1 MVAQASLTGVSP
13 VAGREDPE
21 CEARLGLP
29 AAPNQGH
36 LTAPAPAFPGGFAW
50 PAPPGHQ
57 QAGGAGVAPPD
68 NQCMFCFKS
77 FSNRGSMTRHLRD
90 QHLQPGATV
99 TCDICGKVCK
109 NRNCL
114 ITHRSVAHSAR
125 RRPRPPPPHAHHHQP
140 HQQQPQHHHQQ
151 QPQTPQQ
158 SQQQQQQ
165 QQQPQPQAWVSQDKG
180 LVLVDMMPQ
189 PPSQPPPA
197 AALPQHLQQAPQPHP
212 HEVPTDQA

>member
-1 MVAQASLTGVSP
+1 MPASLAGP
-13 VAGREDPE
+13 LVAFPWS
-21 CEARLGLP
+21 
-29 AAPNQGH
+29 QGGQSGDTASIS
-36 LTAPAPAFPGGFAW
+36 TAPTSE
-50 PAPPGHQ
+50 
-57 QAGGAGVAPPD
+57 

-125 RRPRPPPPHAHHHQP
+125 RRARQAMPPPPP
-140 HQQQPQHHHQQ
+140 P
-151 QPQTPQQ
+151 PPM

-165 QQQPQPQAWVSQDKG
+165 QQHT
-180 LVLVDMMPQ
+180 
-189 PPSQPPPA
+189 PPSTNDCSGDPLSIFQLQHAAVA
-197 AALPQHLQQAPQPHP
+197 AAAAAAVASHHSEDLM
-212 HEVPTDQA
+212 